1 MAHRNGTEQL
11 FIEDIG
17 KGGKKI
23 FKVTSTKTMETDYFT
38 NIIYHLILDLEA
50 IELHRLSE
58 LVKEN
63 KGHVTFLNTDCVE
76 CWFNEDKPMDIS
88 RYYWDHEKT
97 IPKYKFEEKDES
109 PKYERMKQYKCKD
122 SYWIDN
128 LFWNVTNDPEDN
140 EFAPLTQQ
148 ILDSNQSINID
159 GIAGSGKTTMLKAIM
174 EKLSENKK
182 GFAVLAPTNKACRNL
197 GKEALTIHK
206 FLGGSM
212 RDTKTL
218 KRQIEGKDYIIVDE
232 ISMVKEVF
240 YSLFLSLKKLKPT
253 LKFIIAGDS
262 RQIDPVCD
270 RVKFDYLGS
279 RVLHELCDGNRLL
292 LTKCRRSDKDLFDF
306 SLSLQK
312 ENYKI
317 GKEEHQ
323 TSICFTNEKR
333 KERNYYWMK
342 TLAPRSAITVK
353 ALDWDPNSQDMKVFK
368 GLPIIARVN
377 NKQFDIFN
385 SEMFTVK
392 YYNIKTKEVHIVD
405 EENEKVIPLDHMT
418 SLFYPAYCVTTHKFQ
433 GSSIDK
439 PFTIY
444 EWSKM
449 DKKLKYTAVT
459 RSTKLNY
466 LNIL

>member
-1 MAHRNGTEQL
+1 
-11 FIEDIG
+11 
-17 KGGKKI
+17 
-23 FKVTSTKTMETDYFT
+23 
-38 NIIYHLILDLEA
+38 
-50 IELHRLSE
+50 
-58 LVKEN
+58 
-63 KGHVTFLNTDCVE
+63 
-76 CWFNEDKPMDIS
+76 
-88 RYYWDHEKT
+88 
-97 IPKYKFEEKDES
+97 
-109 PKYERMKQYKCKD
+109 
-122 SYWIDN
+122 
-128 LFWNVTNDPEDN
+128 
-140 EFAPLTQQ
+140 
-148 ILDSNQSINID
+148 
-159 GIAGSGKTTMLKAIM
+159 
-174 EKLSENKK
+174 
-182 GFAVLAPTNKACRNL
+182 LAPTNKACRNL
-197 GKEALTIHK
+197 GKDALTIHK

-270 RVKFDYLGS
+270 RVRFNYLNS
-279 RVLHELCDGNRLL
+279 RVLYELCDSNRLL

-306 SLSLQK
+306 SLSLKK
-312 ENYKI
+312 ENYNNI

-353 ALDWDPNSQDMKVFK
+353 ALNWDPNSQDMKVFK

-377 NKQFDIFN
+377 NKNYDIFN

-392 YYNIKTKEVHIVD
+392 EYDGKTKEVHIFD
-405 EENEKVIPLDHMT
+405 DENEKVIPLDQMT
-418 SLFYPAYCVTTHKFQ
+418 RLFNPAYCVTTCKMQ
-433 GSSIDK
+433 GSTINK
-439 PFTIY
+439 PYTIY
-444 EWSKM
+444 EWTKM

-459 RSTKLNY
+459 RSTSLKY
-466 LNIL
+466 LNIV